1 MGKHALRGAVTAW
14 LALIALQAVSSRGG
28 SGRVASFFGDVDGLV
43 QRALSP
49 DVPAIP
55 DRRGGR
61 NDTSSYITPAQAAA
75 AVKAANGGAAVGAVT
90 APGGLLDGL
99 PSLQQYVN
107 GGGLPGLAGLGQQAA
122 H

>member
-1 MGKHALRGAVTAW
+1 MGRHALRGALTAW
-14 LALIALQAVSSRGG
+14 MALIVLNTVGSAGG
-28 SGRVASFFGDVDGLV
+28 SGKVASLFGDVDRLV
-43 QRALSP
+43 KRALSP

-55 DRRGGR
+55 DRHGKTSGG
-61 NDTSSYITPAQAAA
+61 SSYITPAQAQAA
-75 AVKAANGGAAVGAVT
+75 AKASAGAGAVGAIT